1 MRIVIAGAHGQIGL
15 RLVALMAPRADE
27 VIGLIRNPD
36 HAAHIEAAGGTPVV
50 CDLEHA
56 SAEEVAEAAGT
67 ADVAVFAAGAGAGSG
82 AERKLTMDRDGA
94 VKLLD
99 ATEATAARYLMV
111 SSVGAESPP
120 SGDDVFE
127 VYLRAKAEADAAVM
141 ATDRSWVIIRPGA
154 LVNDPGTGRVRLE
167 TEPFRDQVTRD
178 DVAGVLASLI
188 ADPAVDR
195 TILYL
200 ANGEE
205 PIEQALSATRRR
217 S

>member
-141 ATDRSWVIIRPGA
+141 ATDRSWVIIRPGP